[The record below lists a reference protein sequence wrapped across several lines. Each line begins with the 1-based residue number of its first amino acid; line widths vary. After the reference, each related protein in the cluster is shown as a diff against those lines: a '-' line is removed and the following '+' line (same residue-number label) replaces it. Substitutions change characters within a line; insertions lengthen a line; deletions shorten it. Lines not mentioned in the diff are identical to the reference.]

1 MYASFIVYTGCL
13 NNNYPQQNMQHKQP
27 EVNPILY
34 VRKNII
40 RADQYKATSAGGDT
54 LNIRIMSFSNN
65 NNTTQ

>member
-40 RADQYKATSAGGDT
+40 RADQ
-54 LNIRIMSFSNN
+54 
-65 NNTTQ
+65 